1 MWTKAA
7 KKSWVAQID
16 TSLGKNRNLRRKV
29 FYIGKYSELKH
40 EIMPVIVNNEELDVV
55 SQASNIELEE
65 DTDEEEEVESLSA
78 SLVLQVV
85 KEEADGTQSIKVDI

>member
-1 MWTKAA
+1 
-7 KKSWVAQID
+7 
-16 TSLGKNRNLRRKV
+16 
-29 FYIGKYSELKH
+29 
-40 EIMPVIVNNEELDVV
+40 MPVIVNNEELDVV

-85 KEEADGTQSIKVDI
+85 KEEADGTQSIKVEI